1 MKMTKKP
8 MTKMKKMSVY
18 TIVNRVEDAVSVSF
32 RKVLSVEQ
40 LWDHVFQRDLAE
52 RALVFQKDVTNVCQ
66 YARRNLESNFLYPQK
81 MNE

>member
-1 MKMTKKP
+1 MTKKP

-52 RALVFQKDVTNVCQ
+52 RALVFQKDVKNVCL
-66 YARRNLESNFLYPQK
+66 YARRNLENIFLYPPK
-81 MNE
+81 MND